1 MCLKPCHVHCCEHIS
16 TILSLSIDSFSL
28 SFSLSLLIQVLDLI
42 ENMNY
47 RLDQPPGCPDSIYR
61 LMLSCWSLEPVDRP
75 TFVQLHQAFSESP
88 EHRDI
93 SRHKDLYQ
101 CPGDL
106 WNFQSSPWPPVI
118 LSIIPPVSSLSL
130 SLTHSVITSLP
141 LALHPWQWLYITF

>member
-1 MCLKPCHVHCCEHIS
+1 MCIAVNFS
-16 TILSLSIDSFSL
+16 AILSSSIDLFSL
-28 SFSLSLLIQVLDLI
+28 SPPLPLIQVLDLI

-75 TFVQLHQAFSESP
+75 TFVQLHQAFSENP

-106 WNFQSSPWPPVI
+106 
-118 LSIIPPVSSLSL
+118 
-130 SLTHSVITSLP
+130 
-141 LALHPWQWLYITF
+141 